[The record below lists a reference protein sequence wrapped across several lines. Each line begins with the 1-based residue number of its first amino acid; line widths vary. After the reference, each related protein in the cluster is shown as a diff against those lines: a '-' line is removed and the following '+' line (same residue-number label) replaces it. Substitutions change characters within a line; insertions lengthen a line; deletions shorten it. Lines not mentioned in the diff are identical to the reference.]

1 MVGTRFICA
10 LTGKLPR
17 EPGPAGPP
25 GLIQALPQKM
35 ATETVWQEDRLRL
48 SCVKHCAYPVTTL
61 SSQEFLIYLEGR
73 LYGLNDFQVQEELL
87 RLARRTVLAGCPAT
101 CLTEWLRE
109 RDGDF
114 LLFIF
119 HQKTNTI
126 WVINDLFAR
135 LPTYY
140 YNDGRSFMLSRH
152 LGYIREQ
159 APQTSLDPM
168 ALAQHLAFGFP
179 LGPRTLFQ
187 NIQALPPASLVTI
200 DLQRS
205 RARLEILHQHNLDH
219 RQLTSPNTADN
230 AALLAELFQDACHS
244 RISAAGMNVV
254 SLSGGLDSRA
264 VAACLPQEN
273 RRVAAATFLDH
284 EGGRAPD
291 FQTARQVASH
301 LHLPWYPFQLAP
313 PRPQEVQTLLQLKQG
328 ANNLEMSF
336 ILAFFGG
343 LLKTFGPD
351 LTYFTGDG
359 GGDTLGESR
368 PYRQL
373 ASPTALRN
381 YLIERYQVFP
391 LKTAAALTRVPAGE
405 LLADLDD
412 VLASYPEA
420 TPARKYQ
427 HFFCLE
433 VAVKQYN
440 HGEDRNRQ
448 YFWSVSPFYAPRFF
462 TCAMSCPD
470 RQKRGLRLYQKFL
483 EILSP
488 GLASIP
494 YADWGAPLG
503 SLKFTVLHAAKNLS
517 RSHPEITRRIRRFLH
532 SPHHE
537 AQQFFPAQALKKQLV
552 AVNGLADY
560 FSGAALM
567 GLSSKVDTLSMAQRW
582 NLFTLTSLVGD
593 LTRNH
598 RTQLGP
604 S

>member
-1 MVGTRFICA
+1 
-10 LTGKLPR
+10 
-17 EPGPAGPP
+17 
-25 GLIQALPQKM
+25 
-35 ATETVWQEDRLRL
+35 
-48 SCVKHCAYPVTTL
+48 
-61 SSQEFLIYLEGR
+61 
-73 LYGLNDFQVQEELL
+73 
-87 RLARRTVLAGCPAT
+87 
-101 CLTEWLRE
+101 
-109 RDGDF
+109 
-114 LLFIF
+114 
-119 HQKTNTI
+119 
-126 WVINDLFAR
+126 
-135 LPTYY
+135 
-140 YNDGRSFMLSRH
+140 
-152 LGYIREQ
+152 
-159 APQTSLDPM
+159 M

-179 LGPRTLFQ
+179 LGRRTLFQ
-187 NIQALPPASLVTI
+187 NIQALPPASLITI

-205 RARLEILHQHNLDH
+205 RVSLELLHQHNLDH
-219 RQLTSPNTADN
+219 RQPASPNTTDN

-244 RISAAGMNVV
+244 RISTAGMNVV

-264 VAACLPQEN
+264 VAACIPQEN

-284 EGGRAPD
+284 EGSHAPD

-313 PRPQEVQTLLQLKQG
+313 PRSQEVQTLLQLKQG

-368 PYRQL
+368 PYRRL
-373 ASPTALRN
+373 ASPAALKN

-517 RSHPEITRRIRRFLH
+517 RRHPEITRRIRRFLH
-532 SPHHE
+532 SPNHE
-537 AQQFFPAQALKKQLV
+537 AQQFFPSQALKKQLV
-552 AVNGLADY
+552 AVNGLAGY
-560 FSGAALM
+560 FSEAALM
-567 GLSSKVDTLSMAQRW
+567 GLASKVDTLTMAQRW
-582 NLFTLTSLVGD
+582 NLFTLTSLGRGPRPHPRHPTASLVSGHGAHLKMPSLAYFFSAFPVLTETLTLQQVQATGKLGLSQVLAANRRPAPGREHAASRD
-593 LTRNH
+593 LSRKTFYLTPVRPGAVCPGQRRRGH
-598 RTQLGP
+598 APSPALHPGP
-604 S
+604 RPRLAPL

>member
-1 MVGTRFICA
+1 MNSPASRGQSDLPAFVQG
-10 LTGKLPR
+10 LPR
-17 EPGPAGPP
+17 NLANV
-25 GLIQALPQKM
+25 A
-35 ATETVWQEDRLRL
+35 VCHEDRFRL
-48 SCVKHCAYPVTTL
+48 SCVKYSTYPVTTL
-61 SSQEFLIYLEGR
+61 SNQEFLVYLEGR
-73 LYGLNDFQVQEELL
+73 LYGLDDSQVQAELL
-87 RLARRTVLAGCPAT
+87 RLAHRTALSGCPASS
-101 CLTEWLRE
+101 LSEWLRE

-119 HQKTNTI
+119 HKQTNTI
-126 WVINDLFAR
+126 FVINDLFAR
-135 LPTYY
+135 LPTYCY
-140 YNDGRSFMLSRH
+140 RDDRTLILSRH

-159 APQTSLDPM
+159 IPKISLDPM

-179 LGPRTLFQ
+179 LGRRTLFQ
-187 NIQALPPASLVTI
+187 NIQVLPPASLITV

-205 RARLEILHQHNLDH
+205 RARLATLHQHNLDH
-219 RQLTSPNTADN
+219 RQPSSRSSADN
-230 AALLAELFQDACHS
+230 AALLAELFQDACRS
-244 RISAAGMNVV
+244 RTSAAGTNVV

-264 VAACLPQEN
+264 VAACLPREA

-284 EGGRAPD
+284 EGAHAPD

-301 LHLPWYPFQLAP
+301 LHLPWYPFQLTP
-313 PRPQEVQTLLQLKQG
+313 PRPQEVKTLLQLKQG
-328 ANNLEMSF
+328 ANLEMSF

-373 ASPTALRN
+373 ASPAALRD

-391 LKTAAALTRVPAGE
+391 LKTAASLTRVPAGE
-405 LLADLDD
+405 LLADLDNI
-412 VLASYPEA
+412 LASYPEA

-440 HGEDRNRQ
+440 EGEDRNRQ

-470 RQKRGLRLYQKFL
+470 RQKRGLRLYRKFL

-503 SLKFTVLHAAKNLS
+503 SLKFAVLHAAKNLS
-517 RSHPEITRRIRRFLH
+517 RRHPEITRRLRHFLH
-532 SPHHE
+532 SPNHE
-537 AQQFFPAQALKKQLV
+537 AQELFPSQALRKQLV
-552 AVNGLADY
+552 AINGLADY
-560 FSGAALM
+560 FSEAVLM
-567 GLSSKVDTLSMAQRW
+567 GLASKVDTLTMAQRW
-582 NLFTLTSLVGD
+582 NLFTLTSLIGGMAP
-593 LTRNH
+593 NH
-598 RTQLGP
+598 AAQPRP